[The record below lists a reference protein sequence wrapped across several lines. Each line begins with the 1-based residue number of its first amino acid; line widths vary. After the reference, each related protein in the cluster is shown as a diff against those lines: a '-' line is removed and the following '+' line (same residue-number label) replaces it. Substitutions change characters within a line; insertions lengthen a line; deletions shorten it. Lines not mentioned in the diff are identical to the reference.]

1 MRVRAGLPGTQFTFF
16 AGSGSASG
24 ATHSEDL
31 FGSEWFHHG
40 EERIREHKL
49 MNGQSRTRSKKGLV
63 FSSSAG
69 VASGRKSGKKKIS
82 RSFGVMSLPKSF
94 LNRLII

>member
-16 AGSGSASG
+16 TGSGSARG
-24 ATHSEDL
+24 ATYREDL

-40 EERIREHKL
+40 EERIREHIL

-63 FSSSAG
+63 FSSSDA
-69 VASGRKSGKKKIS
+69 AKSVQTSRCTPELVLVQIS
-82 RSFGVMSLPKSF
+82 A
-94 LNRLII
+94 